1 MKKALEKNVDP
12 TVVAYMNAVAEEISQ
27 SFKVLK
33 ADFTE
38 TKKQLTQIKRDLT
51 NLQKD
56 ADDTANSIAAVE
68 IKAGKQIQK
77 ALAGLDTGDQ
87 TIKEQTQEL
96 VEQLEARV
104 DVFEESVSDL
114 NHKVTRYFDKEKYAI
129 TKGII
134 TQIIK
139 EEKANG

>member
-139 EEKANG
+139 EEKLNG